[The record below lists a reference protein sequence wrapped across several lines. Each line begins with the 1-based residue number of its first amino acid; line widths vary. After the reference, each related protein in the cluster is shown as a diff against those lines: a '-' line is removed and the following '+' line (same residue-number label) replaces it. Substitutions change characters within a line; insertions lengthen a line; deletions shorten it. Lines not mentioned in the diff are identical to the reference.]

1 MNQDLPAKQPG
12 LTQDQAQ
19 KVLDYVANRL
29 NGTDVATA
37 ERLLEAFV
45 DHLRGLDDI
54 ARVKK
59 LIAQGD
65 DKALEHLG
73 GVQGA
78 KRLIYLVETI
88 GRR

>member
-1 MNQDLPAKQPG
+1 MNEDVPAKPPG

-54 ARVKK
+54 AGVKT

-65 DKALEHLG
+65 EKALRTWAACKG
-73 GVQGA
+73 PSD
-78 KRLIYLVETI
+78 
-88 GRR
+88 